1 MWNGCMML
9 QWVWCMYAYIYIY
22 SGYIRWG
29 PGTFWVC
36 FYLCWERAR
45 CGFHDRQAEEEDDTE
60 EEDDPLMGFNLS
72 APLSQTEF
80 SAGKLFI
87 TLWQSVLQIERRE
100 GRGGHFMSFHQ
111 CKEETAAERT
121 WIVCIAWCDAFFWHS
136 TFVFMRC
143 CIEGSTCETRDGLS
157 RSSSKLCELPLG
169 AFALPRPFQYRMSMY
184 EFLSFWVYIDTLKQ
198 TYWHKWC
205 SVTRWQRTSAL

>member
-9 QWVWCMYAYIYIY
+9 QWVCDVCMHIYIFRIY
-22 SGYIRWG
+22 TLGSRDFLSLLLPLLGKG
-29 PGTFWVC
+29 KMC
-36 FYLCWERAR
+36 
-45 CGFHDRQAEEEDDTE
+45 FHDRQAEEEDDTE